1 MLFSLAVPKL
11 NEHMTAARIECLY
24 AQPGAALAVGAKI
37 VDISID
43 LSDVFP
49 QNCPPTSYHRIVL
62 REKLLLRQ
70 VLVTAGQY
78 CDPGACIAIF
88 SNGADEPLD
97 TGIARP
103 VRVMAAGIMH
113 HPDMWSGRYV

>member
-1 MLFSLAVPKL
+1 MLFSLSIPTV
-11 NEHMTAARIECLY
+11 NEHMRVARIETVH
-24 AQPGAALAVGAKI
+24 AAPGAALSIGAKI
-37 VDISID
+37 VDISVD

-78 CDPGACIAIF
+78 CAPGACIAIF
-88 SNGADEPLD
+88 GNTADEPLD
-97 TGIARP
+97 AGIARP
-103 VRVMAAGIMH
+103 VRIMAAGIMH
-113 HPDMWSGRYV
+113 HPQMWSGT